1 MSSSLSGSV
10 ILDGI
15 KSRTRFMRARDA
27 AGSGGSGDSPT
38 SQAGGLAIELKGISK
53 TYATR
58 KGPVEAVRS
67 TSLEI
72 ADGEFV
78 SLVGPSGCGK
88 STVLKMVAG
97 LIDSDGGEVKV
108 RGVAA
113 RAGRKDT
120 GIMLQSPVLLPWR
133 TVMDNV
139 LLPIEV
145 FGDSR
150 KEAKE
155 RASSLISLV
164 GLEGFESA
172 YPWELSGG
180 MQQRASLARLLVF
193 EPAIL
198 LMDEPF
204 AALDEFTR
212 EQLLKELV
220 QIHEEMK
227 RSALYVTHNISEAVL
242 LSDRVVVMR
251 AHPGEVAAI
260 IDVDLPRP
268 RQVSQLSEPE
278 TVALMDK
285 IRDLLNIGEGEN
297 E

>member
-1 MSSSLSGSV
+1 MTSSPSTLFE
-10 ILDGI
+10 GI
-15 KSRTRFMRARDA
+15 RSRARFMRARDGAPSGGTGDPTSA
-27 AGSGGSGDSPT
+27 AGGF
-38 SQAGGLAIELKGISK
+38 AIELDGISK
-53 TYATR
+53 TYETR

-67 TSLEI
+67 TSLKI
-72 ADGEFV
+72 SDGEFV

-97 LIDSDGGEVKV
+97 LIESDGGEIRVK
-108 RGVAA
+108 GAPA
-113 RAGRKDT
+113 QAGRKDT

-145 FGDSR
+145 FGES
-150 KEAKE
+150 KAKAKQ
-155 RASSLISLV
+155 RATSLISLV

-268 RQVSQLSEPE
+268 RQLSQLSEPG
-278 TVALMDK
+278 TVELMDE
-285 IRDLLNIGEGEN
+285 IRGLLNIAEDEN
-297 E
+297 V

>member
-1 MSSSLSGSV
+1 MTSSPSTLFE
-10 ILDGI
+10 GI
-15 KSRTRFMRARDA
+15 RSRARFMRAR
-27 AGSGGSGDSPT
+27 GGASSTGFDDPT
-38 SQAGGLAIELKGISK
+38 SGAGGFAIELDGIAK
-53 TYATR
+53 TYETR

-67 TSLEI
+67 TSLQI
-72 ADGEFV
+72 SDGEFV

-97 LIDSDGGEVKV
+97 LIDPDGGEIRVK
-108 RGVAA
+108 GVPAQ
-113 RAGRKDT
+113 AGRRDA

-145 FGDSR
+145 FGD
-150 KEAKE
+150 KKADAKG
-155 RASSLISLV
+155 RAQDLISLV
-164 GLEGFESA
+164 GLSGFESA

-220 QIHEEMK
+220 QIHEQMK

-268 RQVSQLSEPE
+268 RQLSQLSEPG
-278 TVALMDK
+278 TVELMDR
-285 IRDLLNIGEGEN
+285 IRDLLHVPEGEN
-297 E
+297 A